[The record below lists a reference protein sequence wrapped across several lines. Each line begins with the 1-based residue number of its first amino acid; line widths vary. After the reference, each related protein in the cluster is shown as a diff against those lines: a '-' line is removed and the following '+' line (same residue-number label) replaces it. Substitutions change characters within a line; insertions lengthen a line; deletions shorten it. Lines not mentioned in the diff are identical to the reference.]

1 MMEAFKKNWIT
12 WLGILF
18 VFLAFLY
25 FLKLAIDEAWV
36 PPVARVAIGLVLG
49 VSGAFA
55 GYWLYRKEP
64 SRKAEAIAG
73 FGLSLLYAT
82 FAYASFSKD
91 ILWSPNT
98 LFISIVATTLAIS
111 WVGMQYKMR
120 ILIFMCVLGGLLTPL
135 IIQAPE
141 SQVWLLFFYVFA
153 LNAMAIYLSA
163 TQDWKEL
170 RIMSFAVTVVI
181 YSLYYLYFDPMSWG
195 EPFFY
200 LTAFF
205 VTYFAGLL
213 LASWRR
219 NKDFEGL
226 NLYLSLLNAINFAF
240 WSIFILEQFTLAYT
254 GPALIIG
261 LTFIAAGAFIY
272 RLSAS
277 GQPTTHRMSVHQMVA
292 PLLYAVLGVV
302 VIAIAVNDLG
312 HHYTVA
318 GMHYV
323 ISTAIWLFLIV
334 LFFAAGHLVKSRA
347 AQQISMAAWGILM
360 LYWFSHAWNVEWVS
374 WFGLPFIP
382 FLNPGALVWV
392 ALAASGF
399 VMSRL
404 LMRYAAQEQDAGGD
418 AYFLEKTS
426 MFLGVASHVV
436 VGGLLTVQIQNIWQ
450 AYEVA
455 FISLNLTLS
464 IVWMVY
470 ALLLFLWGAFTKVMV
485 FRLLGTAV
493 LLATSIKIFFWDL
506 SQASSIQKVV
516 FLLVAGGLT
525 LLIAWV
531 NKRWGVSGYANENR
545 LAAAEEVPAAV
556 EEDKG

>member
-25 FLKLAIDEAWV
+25 FLKLAIDEAWI

-64 SRKAEAIAG
+64 GRKAEAIAG

-82 FAYASFSKD
+82 FAYASFSED

-111 WVGMQYKMR
+111 WVGTQYKMR

-135 IIQAPE
+135 IIQAAE

-181 YSLYYLYFDPMSWG
+181 YSLYYVYFDPMSWG

-213 LASWRR
+213 LASWYRD
-219 NKDFEGL
+219 KDFEGL

-272 RLSAS
+272 RLSARAQS
-277 GQPTTHRMSVHQMVA
+277 THRITVHQMVA

-347 AQQISMAAWGILM
+347 AQQISLAAWGILM
-360 LYWFSHAWNVEWVS
+360 LYWYSNAWSVEWVN
-374 WFGLPFIP
+374 WFGVRFIP
-382 FLNPGALVWV
+382 FLNPGALVWM

-399 VMSRL
+399 IMSRL
-404 LMRYAAQEQDAGGD
+404 LGRYAMEEEAAAGD
-418 AYFLEKTS
+418 AYYLKKGS
-426 MFLGVASHVV
+426 LAMAIASHVV
-436 VGGLLTVQIQNIWQ
+436 VGGLLTVQVQNIWE

-455 FISLNLTLS
+455 FITLNLSLS

-470 ALLLFLWGAFTKVMV
+470 ALLLFIWGAFTKVMV
-485 FRLLGTAV
+485 FRLLGTLV

-506 SQASSIQKVV
+506 SQATSIQKVV
-516 FLLVAGGLT
+516 FLLIAGGLT

-531 NKRWGVSGYANENR
+531 NKRWSTAQATDEKVLSATEV
-545 LAAAEEVPAAV
+545 AAVAV
-556 EEDKG
+556 EEEKG